1 MIYRLQGIFAS
12 LSRMPTF
19 RRRFRNLVRILY
31 LDAVER
37 GLLGTREGNVKPGSE
52 PVMTD
57 SEEKEKSVYG
67 ADHLV

>member
-37 GLLGTREGNVKPGSE
+37 GLLGTTEGNVKPGSE

-57 SEEKEKSVYG
+57 SEEKEKSVHG